1 MPKDFFRF
9 KKFTIRQDRCAM
21 KVSTDACLLGAW
33 APLEEISGKVL
44 DIGAGTGLLSLML
57 AQRFG
62 ELKITALEID
72 PEAATQAGENV
83 AESPFADRIEVVCE
97 DIRAHHPTTLYD
109 AIIANPPF
117 FQNSLKGPDAAR
129 NAARHSDALSLE
141 DLYASVVR
149 FLKPD
154 GLFALLLPVEAQKAW
169 EKGLISGKL
178 SLRERVFV
186 KPLPYKA
193 PNRVLSLYGKGENSG
208 NASNSELV
216 IYEEYGT
223 YTAAFRKLLAPFY
236 LHL

>member
-9 KKFTIRQDRCAM
+9 KAFNIHQDRCAM

-33 APLEEISGKVL
+33 APFEKISGNVL

-72 PEAATQAGENV
+72 PEAAAQAGENV
-83 AESPFADRIEVVCE
+83 AESPFADRVEVVCE
-97 DIRAHHPTTLYD
+97 DVRNHNPTTLYD

-129 NAARHSDALSLE
+129 NRARHSDALSLE
-141 DLYASVVR
+141 DLYISVCR
-149 FLKPD
+149 LLKPD
-154 GLFALLLPVEAQKAW
+154 GFFALLLPVEAQKVW

-178 SLRERVFV
+178 DLREQVFI
-186 KPLPYKA
+186 KPLSGKA
-193 PNRVLSLYGKGENSG
+193 PNRVLSLYGKGEISG
-208 NASNSELV
+208 NAIHSELV
-216 IYEEYGT
+216 IYEAYGT
-223 YTAAFRKLLAPFY
+223 YTAVFRKLLAPFY
-236 LHL
+236 LH

>member
-1 MPKDFFRF
+1 
-9 KKFTIRQDRCAM
+9 M

-33 APLEEISGKVL
+33 APFEEISGNVL

-72 PEAATQAGENV
+72 PVAAAQAGENV
-83 AESPFADRIEVVCE
+83 AKSPFADRIEVVCE

-109 AIIANPPF
+109 GVIANPPF

-149 FLKPD
+149 CLKPD

-169 EKGLISGKL
+169 EKVLISGKL
-178 SLRERVFV
+178 SLRERALI
-186 KPLPYKA
+186 KPLPGKA
-193 PNRVLSLYGKGENSG
+193 PNRALSLYGKGEIFEKPVI
-208 NASNSELV
+208 SELM